1 VSAVVVGVDLGSNS
15 VRVLA
20 LDADGTVADVERA
33 TYAGAAM
40 WPPGRADPD
49 AWLAAVDDALKQL
62 ERRVPDARRPAA
74 LAVGGQSPT
83 TVPRGG
89 GLAVTCL
96 HPAGAT
102 LTPDEQHAQQWEV
115 LRAERTD
122 VAPMQLWDWVLWRL
136 GAPAAQGR
144 WPGDADLPGYGTKVA
159 TGCIAGEADGS
170 FAVAAGTPLVP
181 GAQDAYLAFW
191 AGGIDT
197 PGRAL
202 DPGGRTG
209 GLGVAVA
216 SGRRPAG
223 MFALPAAA
231 QGIDIVG
238 GPVSAHGLML
248 EWWSAVTGRPVDA
261 LLEAAAAVPAG
272 ANGVL
277 VLPYLEG
284 ERAPRWNR
292 DLAAEIIGLRPSTG
306 PGEVTRA
313 MLEASA
319 YGLAHI
325 ARELDARGVPT
336 EVVVVAGSPARS
348 ALWCSIKA
356 AVLEVPVEVPEH
368 PELGAYGAALAA
380 GVAVGW
386 WPAPGQGAGGDWPRP
401 RVAVVAPEPDAVYR
415 AGYERFVALGDAA
428 ERRLA
433 SLSAEG

>member
-1 VSAVVVGVDLGSNS
+1 MSAVVVGVDLGSNS

-20 LDADGTVADVERA
+20 LDADGTVAGVERA
-33 TYAGAAM
+33 TYAGAAT

-49 AWLAAVDDALKQL
+49 GWLAAVDDALKQL

-115 LRAERTD
+115 LRAERPHD
-122 VAPMQLWDWVLWRL
+122 LHEV
-136 GAPAAQGR
+136 GA
-144 WPGDADLPGYGTKVA
+144 PGDADLPGYGTKVA

-380 GVAVGW
+380 GVSVGW
-386 WPAPGQGAGGDWPRP
+386 WPAPGHGAGGDWPRP

-428 ERRLA
+428 EGRLA
-433 SLSAEG
+433 RPGAEC